1 MSRSNILSEEGLA
14 QANKSLKTKNWNLQ
28 KLVEVTTISRATIS
42 KFFNRKPVNRSI
54 FEDVC
59 DVLGLNYEDVIEVKV
74 EEQIQQD
81 IIINHLVSLARE
93 NIREYVQYKC
103 GTIRVLDMEQPLS
116 IDEIYVRVNVFKR
129 ILGRVWLTE
138 DMIRNK
144 FYSEIDRFNSRF
156 FEVRE
161 ERVEGLKVAEDYSKL
176 IILGKPGS
184 GKTTFLKHLALQCM
198 EKKFQLDLIP
208 FFVSLKDYS
217 DNKHKPDLLEYLI
230 Q

>member
-1 MSRSNILSEEGLA
+1 MSRSNILSSSGLI
-14 QANKSLKTKNWNLQ
+14 QANKSLKNKNLNLQ
-28 KLVEVTTISRATIS
+28 KLVEITQISRATID
-42 KFFNRKPVNRSI
+42 RSI

-59 DVLGLNYEDVIEVKV
+59 EALGLNYEEVIEAKV

-81 IIINHLVSLARE
+81 ININQLVSLARE
-93 NIREYVQYKC
+93 NIKEYVQYKC

-184 GKTTFLKHLALQCM
+184 GKTTFFKHLALQCM
-198 EKKFQLDLIP
+198 EKKFQSDLIP
-208 FFVSLKDYS
+208 FFISLKDYS
-217 DNKHKPDLLEYLI
+217 DNKSKLDLL
-230 Q
+230 